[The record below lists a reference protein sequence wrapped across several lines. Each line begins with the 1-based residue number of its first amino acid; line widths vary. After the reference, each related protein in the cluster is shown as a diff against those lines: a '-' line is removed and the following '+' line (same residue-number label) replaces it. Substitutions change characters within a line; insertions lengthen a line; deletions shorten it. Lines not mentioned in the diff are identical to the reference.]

1 MIKTGSVCD
10 PVKRSACLQAVVLT
24 VAIASALIILL
35 SMAMSSVV
43 SASHSRQNPGI
54 TIELAVVAPATQ
66 NVQEA
71 AEVPEPEAETL
82 KTDVSPPA
90 ALSETPLTVAQGD
103 DLPVIPEAKRPD
115 QVADKRLRERT
126 EKRKVTQKKTARH
139 IVRAKT
145 RRDVDYDPPKIAARM
160 PSESKTVQQDQ
171 SGAVRQS
178 PDAASMPVNAPGVSN
193 ANDALKKRLITA
205 LLARI
210 EGKKRYPQAARRVGA
225 EGTVEIFFSID
236 GNGRINSASIK
247 SSSGHRSLDIAASK
261 IADDLNGTSLDVRG
275 VPLGVTV
282 PVVYSLR

>member
-1 MIKTGSVCD
+1 
-10 PVKRSACLQAVVLT
+10 
-24 VAIASALIILL
+24 
-35 SMAMSSVV
+35 
-43 SASHSRQNPGI
+43 
-54 TIELAVVAPATQ
+54 
-66 NVQEA
+66 
-71 AEVPEPEAETL
+71 
-82 KTDVSPPA
+82 
-90 ALSETPLTVAQGD
+90 
-103 DLPVIPEAKRPD
+103 
-115 QVADKRLRERT
+115 
-126 EKRKVTQKKTARH
+126 
-139 IVRAKT
+139 
-145 RRDVDYDPPKIAARM
+145 
-160 PSESKTVQQDQ
+160 
-171 SGAVRQS
+171 
-178 PDAASMPVNAPGVSN
+178 MPVNAPGVSN